1 MFLFRPR
8 GSEITRRKP
17 EALWLLSSMP
27 IIAFLIIPVL
37 ALLGTAHPSEVLQNL
52 QTDEAQSAMKL
63 SLYTSVI
70 ATLLA
75 LVLGT
80 PLAYLLARRTFPFRG
95 GLDTLVDLPI
105 LIPPAVA
112 GIGLLVAFGRQGLIG
127 SHLRAF
133 GIELPFTAVAVI
145 MAQLFV
151 AAPFYVRAASIGF
164 ARADSEMEEAAQLD
178 GAGSWQ
184 AFRDLHLPLAWAALV
199 SGCVTTWA
207 RALGEFGATI
217 IFAGNFPGRTQT
229 MPLAIYLGFELDF
242 RVAAS
247 LSVVLLLS
255 SFLLLLAVR
264 SLIAKAEPVTLQQ

>member
-1 MFLFRPR
+1 MFVFRPR
-8 GSEITRRKP
+8 AQAARSRKP
-17 EALWLLSSMP
+17 EALWLLSSVP
-27 IIAFLIIPVL
+27 IIAFLAIPVF
-37 ALLGTAHPSEVLQNL
+37 ALLGTAQPGEVLQSL
-52 QTDEAQSAMKL
+52 QTAEAQGAMKL
-63 SLYTSVI
+63 SLYTSVVT
-70 ATLLA
+70 TLLA
-75 LVLGT
+75 LILGT

-95 GLDTLVDLPI
+95 ALDTLVDLPI

-112 GIGLLVAFGRQGLIG
+112 GISLLVAFGRQGLIG

-133 GIELPFTAVAVI
+133 GIELPFTAVAVVL
-145 MAQLFV
+145 AQLFV

-184 AFRDLHLPLAWAALV
+184 TFRELHLPLARAALA

-242 RVAAS
+242 RVATS
-247 LSVVLLLS
+247 LSIVLLLS
-255 SFLLLLAVR
+255 SYLLLLAVR
-264 SLIAKAEPVTLQQ
+264 SLIAKAEPVILLP

>member
-1 MFLFRPR
+1 MYVFRPR
-8 GSEITRRKP
+8 AQAAQNRKP
-17 EALWLLSSMP
+17 EALWLLSSVP
-27 IIAFLIIPVL
+27 IIAFLAFPVF
-37 ALLGTAHPSEVLQNL
+37 ALLGTAQPGDVLQSL
-52 QTDEAQSAMKL
+52 QTAEAQGAMKL
-63 SLYTSVI
+63 SLYTSVLT
-70 ATLLA
+70 TLLA
-75 LVLGT
+75 LILGT
-80 PLAYLLARRTFPFRG
+80 PLAYLLARRSFPFRG
-95 GLDTLVDLPI
+95 ALDTLVDLPI

-127 SHLRAF
+127 SHLRPF
-133 GIELPFTAVAVI
+133 GIELPFTAVAVVL
-145 MAQLFV
+145 AQLFV

-184 AFRDLHLPLAWAALV
+184 TFRDLHLPLAWAALV

-247 LSVVLLLS
+247 LSIVLLLS

-264 SLIAKAEPVTLQQ
+264 SLIASAEPVTLQP